1 MEYSTAK
8 MLGGRR
14 TLRRSVSSELQ
25 LARMVREGLPSQA
38 LDHVLAEL
46 TPGTATQAEVYGVVG
61 SARTL
66 QRKRTAGTRLSPDES
81 DRLARLA
88 RILARAEDVLGASD
102 KARRWLGRSNF
113 ALGGVKPL
121 VLLDSDAGAL
131 VVEQLLG
138 HIEHGIVS

>member
-1 MEYSTAK
+1 MEYPVAR

-14 TLRRSVSSELQ
+14 TLRRSVSSDIQ

-46 TPGTATQAEVYGVVG
+46 TPEAATQAEVYGVVG

-66 QRKRTAGTRLSPDES
+66 QRKRTAGTRLSPHES

-88 RILARAEDVLGASD
+88 RILARAEEVLGASD
-102 KARRWLGRSNF
+102 KARRWLGSSNF
-113 ALGGVKPL
+113 ALGDVKPL
-121 VLLDSDAGAL
+121 ILLDSDAGAL
-131 VVEQLLG
+131 AVEQVLG
-138 HIEHGIVS
+138 QIEHGIVS

>member
-1 MEYSTAK
+1 MEYPTAR

-14 TLRRSVSSELQ
+14 ILRRSISSEIQ
-25 LARMVREGLPSQA
+25 LAGMVREGLPSQA

-46 TPGTATQAEVYGVVG
+46 TPDAATQAEVYAVVG

-88 RILARAEDVLGASD
+88 RILARAEEALGDAG
-102 KARRWLGRSNF
+102 KARRWLGKSNF

-131 VVEQLLG
+131 AVEQVLG
-138 HIEHGIVS
+138 RIEHGIVS

>member
-88 RILARAEDVLGASD
+88 RILARAEDVLGAAD

>member
-1 MEYSTAK
+1 MEYPAAR

-14 TLRRSVSSELQ
+14 TLRRAVNSEIQ
-25 LARMVREGLPSQA
+25 LARLVREGLPSKA

-46 TPGTATQAEVYGVVG
+46 TPESATQAEVYGVVG

-88 RILARAEDVLGASD
+88 RILARAAEALGAAD
-102 KARRWLGRSNF
+102 KARRWLGKPNF

-131 VVEQLLG
+131 AVEQELG
-138 HIEHGIVS
+138 RIEHGIVS

>member
-1 MEYSTAK
+1 MEYPTAR

-14 TLRRSVSSELQ
+14 TLRRSVSSDFQ
-25 LARMVREGLPSQA
+25 LARMVREGLPAKA

-46 TPGTATQAEVYGVVG
+46 TPEAATQAEVYGVVG
-61 SARTL
+61 RARTL

-88 RILARAEDVLGASD
+88 RILVRVEEVLGAAV
-102 KARRWLGRSNF
+102 KARRWLGKANE

-121 VLLDSDAGAL
+121 LLLDSDAGAL
-131 VVEQLLG
+131 AVEQVLG
-138 HIEHGIVS
+138 RIEHGVYS